1 MDKETRL
8 NYGESLMTHAM
19 VFTAFDKEDDAE
31 LPSKWRVE
39 NSWGR
44 DAADSGY
51 YVRLAPQEKTR
62 LIRLDDQWRLGSCL
76 DVHGFLSEG

>member
-51 YVRLAPQEKTR
+51 YVRFPANPNRVSSQCSMVSWLRLLAVR
-62 LIRLDDQWRLGSCL
+62 GIW
-76 DVHGFLSEG
+76 SEG

>member
-51 YVRLAPQEKTR
+51 YVRFIQSLTHLNGR
-62 LIRLDDQWRLGSCL
+62 WCLGSWL
-76 DVHGFLSEG
+76 FWLFGSLRED